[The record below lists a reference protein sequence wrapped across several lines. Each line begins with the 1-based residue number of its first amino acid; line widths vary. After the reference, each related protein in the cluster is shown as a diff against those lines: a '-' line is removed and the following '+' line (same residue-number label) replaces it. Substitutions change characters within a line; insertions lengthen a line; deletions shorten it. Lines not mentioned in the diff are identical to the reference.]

1 MRHVGFQLN
10 ENNPCDK
17 KVKDILESLSYDQKK
32 TAYIKR
38 AIIFYHDYMG
48 NDGFADQNPL
58 NSGETIFDV
67 IISRLNALDK
77 RISLMDADTS
87 DKMMKKNR
95 KPEKQKKEVIENQV
109 LSDPDPEP
117 TESLNNSRDEIII
130 NEDTDVDM
138 NKEEFDSI
146 MADFFKSSN
155 S

>member
-48 NDGFADQNPL
+48 NNDNFVGTNTL
-58 NSGETIFDV
+58 NKGESIFDV
-67 IISRLNALDK
+67 IISRLNTLDK
-77 RISLMDADTS
+77 RLSSMDAGLSATE
-87 DKMMKKNR
+87 KKVMEE
-95 KPEKQKKEVIENQV
+95 P
-109 LSDPDPEP
+109 LSSAPVPDPDRNK
-117 TESLNNSRDEIII
+117 SQNVSRDEIII
-130 NEDTDVDM
+130 NEDTDVEMD
-138 NKEEFDSI
+138 KEEFDSI
-146 MADFFKSSN
+146 MTEFFQSSN